1 MDGLNNTTSYSS
13 NTAHRPTTARFRP
26 ILNAMDLADN
36 DLQCRF
42 CGEEFNRRDGR
53 ERHELQE
60 HDVNVSNFIC
70 YQRRCTR
77 RGLGL
82 KSEFA
87 LHVHLRDIHQ
97 VAPEQNVPPPAR
109 RSSRIASAASSSSTV
124 GLSTRARTQLPPVAT
139 PGRGSLRT
147 TDVASV
153 GVANNSS
160 QSATVHRRPSSL
172 HLPSTR
178 TAAGSSSS
186 YASRAI
192 SIPSSESSSGSV
204 TGSTSGATS
213 GAVTPA
219 ASNSINRHPSW
230 SVSTF
235 VPTTPNPHFN
245 GLPSSTTSTP
255 LPSPANP
262 PSVSASEMFL
272 APPAD
277 RVDQGKAR
285 AGPSEV
291 ALGKQTA
298 HYDNSDDRD
307 DENAQVANATNSVA
321 RHARGVIRALQ
332 ERHERDMREM
342 REEHE
347 REKEVLGQV
356 VRMYRERN
364 AKLERER
371 SGADI

>member
-1 MDGLNNTTSYSS
+1 MSRLY
-13 NTAHRPTTARFRP
+13 R
-26 ILNAMDLADN
+26 DLADN

-60 HDVNVSNFIC
+60 HDVNVSNFVC

-124 GLSTRARTQLPPVAT
+124 GPSTRARTQFPPVPA
-139 PGRGSLRT
+139 PGRGSGM
-147 TDVASV
+147 ASV
-153 GVANNSS
+153 SVANNSG
-160 QSATVHRRPSSL
+160 QPATVHRRPSPL
-172 HLPSTR
+172 HLPVTH
-178 TAAGSSSS
+178 TAVGPSSS

-192 SIPSSESSSGSV
+192 SISSSESSGSAN
-204 TGSTSGATS
+204 GSTSGATS
-213 GAVTPA
+213 GAATPA

-230 SVSTF
+230 STSTF
-235 VPTTPNPHFN
+235 VPTTPSSHFN
-245 GLPSSTTSTP
+245 GLPDTTGTP
-255 LPSPANP
+255 LLGPANP
-262 PSVSASEMFL
+262 RSESASEMFL

-277 RVDQGKAR
+277 RADQVQAR

-321 RHARGVIRALQ
+321 RHARGVIRALR
-332 ERHERDMREM
+332 ERHEPAMCEM

-371 SGADI
+371 SGADV